1 MCVFV
6 CHQLVGGDDDKGER
20 GLHPLDIDAYWLQRN
35 LSKHYDDPMVAQS
48 KSQEVLSILQEATDD
63 RGAERKLV
71 TLLGFDQFSFI
82 RLLREHRQ
90 ISKCGESI
98 TKSVSAER
106 ASLNQ

>member
-6 CHQLVGGDDDKGER
+6 CDQLVGGDDDKGER

-90 ISKCGESI
+90 ISKYR
-98 TKSVSAER
+98 KR
-106 ASLNQ
+106 APPNQ